1 MSLYRMCH
9 VDVPLYPTSEAK
21 TQNTSVGGMS
31 TGQLLVQTL
40 LTTIKVLINLT
51 HNAGKEGRWLT
62 VVLLFIRYTVLSMVC
77 TYPVTIVLLGNI
89 NSFQ

>member
-51 HNAGKEGRWLT
+51 HSSGKEGRWLSAA
-62 VVLLFIRYTVLSMVC
+62 LLFYVC
-77 TYPVTIVLLGNI
+77 SFILGV
-89 NSFQ
+89 